1 MMRLLYVLVAA
12 SLLQAAPVATPVG
25 GALSGSGLSAGGP
38 GSDAIRVAV
47 QLTLAALLP
56 LAVLAFTPF
65 LRVSTVLYFLRQA
78 LGIPNIPSNQIIIV
92 VSLLMTYGLMK
103 PTIDLVYRDA
113 VDPYVKG
120 RIGEEQALDLAK
132 THLRARLAPY
142 AGESEVNV
150 MLKISRQPAPPS
162 REQLGFD
169 TLAGAYV
176 LSELKTSFRMGAMIY
191 IPFLIIDL
199 VVSALVVSLG
209 MIQLPPALVSTPL
222 KILVFVLADGWVILL
237 QGLSESFKAT

>member
-1 MMRLLYVLVAA
+1 MRFLLLLLFVDSLVAA
-12 SLLQAAPVATPVG
+12 PTQPQGAIVG
-25 GALSGSGLSAGGP
+25 NES
-38 GSDAIRVAV
+38 IRVAV
-47 QLTLAALLP
+47 QLTFAALLP

-78 LGIPNIPSNQIIIV
+78 LGIPNIPSNQIIMV
-92 VSLLMTYGLMK
+92 LSLLLTYGIMK
-103 PTIDLVYRDA
+103 PTVDVLYAEA

-120 RIGEEQALDLAK
+120 QIAEEKALELGK
-132 THLRARLAPY
+132 ARLRERIAPY
-142 AGESEVNV
+142 AGESEIQV
-150 MLKISRQPAPPS
+150 MLKIAKQTPPASRD
-162 REQLGFD
+162 QLGFD
-169 TLAGAYV
+169 ILAGAYV

-199 VVSALVVSLG
+199 VVSALVVALG

-237 QGLSESFKAT
+237 QGLSESFKAN

>member
-1 MMRLLYVLVAA
+1 MTQGLT
-12 SLLQAAPVATPVG
+12 AAPTPATGVAVG
-25 GALSGSGLSAGGP
+25 NES
-38 GSDAIRVAV
+38 IRVAI
-47 QLTLAALLP
+47 QLTFAALLP

-92 VSLLMTYGLMK
+92 LSLLLTYGIMK
-103 PTIDLVYRDA
+103 PTVDA
-113 VDPYVKG
+113 LYAEAIDPYVKG
-120 RIGEEQALDLAK
+120 QLAEEKALELGK
-132 THLRARLAPY
+132 QRLRARIMPY
-142 AGESEVNV
+142 AGESEIQV
-150 MLKISRQPAPPS
+150 MLKIAKQTPPASRD
-162 REQLGFD
+162 QLGFD
-169 TLAGAYV
+169 ILAGAYV

-199 VVSALVVSLG
+199 VVSALVVALG

-237 QGLSESFKAT
+237 QGLSESFKAN

>member
-1 MMRLLYVLVAA
+1 MPFLL
-12 SLLQAAPVATPVG
+12 LLLG
-25 GALSGSGLSAGGP
+25 SGALWGAPAANSTLAPAPAGALVGNE
-38 GSDAIRVAV
+38 SIRVAV
-47 QLTLAALLP
+47 QLTFAALLP

-92 VSLLMTYGLMK
+92 LSLLLTYGIMK
-103 PTIDLVYRDA
+103 PTVDALYAQA

-120 RIGEEQALDLAK
+120 QIAEEKALEIAKLRLRERI
-132 THLRARLAPY
+132 TPY
-142 AGESEVNV
+142 AGDSEIQV
-150 MLKISRQPAPPS
+150 MLKIAKQTPPASRD
-162 REQLGFD
+162 QLGFD
-169 TLAGAYV
+169 VLAGAYV

-199 VVSALVVSLG
+199 VVSALVVALG

-222 KILVFVLADGWVILL
+222 KVLVFVLADGWVILL
-237 QGLSESFKAT
+237 QGLSDSFKAN

>member
-1 MMRLLYVLVAA
+1 MRFWLLLLVAGVL
-12 SLLQAAPVATPVG
+12 SAAPPSAAGSPP
-25 GALSGSGLSAGGP
+25 GALVGNES
-38 GSDAIRVAV
+38 IRVAV

-56 LAVLAFTPF
+56 LAILAFTPF

-78 LGIPNIPSNQIIIV
+78 LGIPNIPSNQIIMV
-92 VSLLMTYGLMK
+92 LSLLLTYGIMK
-103 PTIDLVYRDA
+103 PTVDALYSEA

-120 RIGEEQALDLAK
+120 QIAEEKALEIGKTRLRERI
-132 THLRARLAPY
+132 TPY
-142 AGESEVNV
+142 AGESEIQV
-150 MLKISRQPAPPS
+150 MLKIAKQTPPVSRD
-162 REQLGFD
+162 QLGFD
-169 TLAGAYV
+169 ILAGAYV

-199 VVSALVVSLG
+199 VVSALVVALG

-237 QGLSESFKAT
+237 QGLSESFKAN